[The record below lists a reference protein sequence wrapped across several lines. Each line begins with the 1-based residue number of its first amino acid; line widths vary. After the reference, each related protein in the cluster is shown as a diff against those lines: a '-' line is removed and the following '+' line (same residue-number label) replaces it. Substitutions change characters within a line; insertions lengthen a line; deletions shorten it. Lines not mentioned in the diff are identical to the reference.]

1 MRLRRCQAA
10 PLYYEASSSL
20 APPAQLR
27 LRRCQAAPS
36 YYEASSSLAPPAQL
50 PRTRARLSYAAL
62 RRLLLT
68 ALEWLRARA
77 TYAAL
82 CWSAGSDVEPPTAL
96 EWLRARATYA
106 ALCWS
111 AGSVVEPLA
120 AAVSSVAA
128 ALERRVGGSLVRGI
142 EITRT
147 TSAVAPA
154 SVPGRS
160 LVLRGIELTRTTSA
174 VAPASVPGRSLV
186 LRGIELTRTT
196 SAVAANASTT
206 ELRGITSAASD
217 GT

>member
-1 MRLRRCQAA
+1 MAA
-10 PLYYEASSSL
+10 SKSDVRGAVLVGALSYEALSSL
-20 APPAQLR
+20 APPTQLR

-36 YYEASSSLAPPAQL
+36 YYEASSLLAPPAQL

-82 CWSAGSDVEPPTAL
+82 CWSAGSDVEP
-96 EWLRARATYA
+96 
-106 ALCWS
+106 
-111 AGSVVEPLA
+111 LA

-128 ALERRVGGSLVRGI
+128 ALERRVGGSLV
-142 EITRT
+142 
-147 TSAVAPA
+147 
-154 SVPGRS
+154 
-160 LVLRGIELTRTTSA
+160 RGIELTRTTSA